1 MLLKVLVVV
10 DGLCKE
16 HFENAKFGETT
27 EGDISGK
34 RLKITRD
41 DQIIGLFRTW
51 MYARYIE

>member
-34 RLKITRD
+34 RLEIIRD
-41 DQIIGLFRTW
+41 DQTIGLFRTW